1 MAEPI
6 IEVTP
11 GEISTLTLKRPERR
25 NALNVE
31 LMSALETAARSFA
44 DSHETRVVIVRGE
57 GESFSAGADLSAGD
71 GARSEPLVARRHAA
85 RLGGRMLR
93 SILEIPQPTICE
105 IQGVAIGGGAC
116 IATACDFRV
125 AADDARIGYAEVR
138 LGMNL
143 MWNALPLCVGLIG
156 PARTKRMLMTGALVP
171 APQLAE
177 WGFVDECVP
186 RARLEACARELAE
199 ELAALPPTAVQMI
212 KQSVNAVSGA
222 LDSAVMHMDADQW
235 LLTAQSQDFREGINA
250 FREKRTPRFSGD

>member
-235 LLTAQSQDFREGINA
+235 LLTAQSQDFREG
-250 FREKRTPRFSGD
+250 